1 MTFSPDEQ
9 ELQAKCEFSESNL
22 VASELV
28 TMDIVSSGV
37 G

>member
-9 ELQAKCEFSESNL
+9 EAKCEFSESNL

-28 TMDIVSSGV
+28 TMDIVSSGE